1 MDIKEMKINSW
12 LDSPVDND
20 YSDTYYIENGKD
32 NHTFCNN
39 FTSEL
44 IKIIESEAF
53 TIKNKNQFR
62 DDIIEL
68 IYNYSHE
75 HRR

>member
-1 MDIKEMKINSW
+1 MDIKELRINSW

-20 YSDTYYIENGKD
+20 YSDPLYIENDND

-39 FTSEL
+39 FSDDILKLT
-44 IKIIESEAF
+44 IDGGF
-53 TIKNKNQFR
+53 TIKNENQLR

-68 IYNYSHE
+68 IYKYSHE
-75 HRR
+75 HK

>member
-1 MDIKEMKINSW
+1 MDIKETKINSW
-12 LDSPVDND
+12 LDLPVDND
-20 YSDTYYIENGKD
+20 YSNPLYIENGND

-39 FTSEL
+39 FAYDILKKTVEGG
-44 IKIIESEAF
+44 F
-53 TIKNKNQFR
+53 TIKNENQLR

-75 HRR
+75 HK